1 MNPNPITRFYQVRVP
16 GRSEWARIWITDD
29 GCITT
34 ISDHGNYGYWFG
46 APGCEFRKF
55 LTGCGEDYI
64 LNKLSDGERD
74 VNHDLTVAALRKK
87 LWDLMGDGEID
98 KQEADREE
106 EHLEGV
112 DFANGEARGV
122 WFSNTGL
129 DSMTASECMVREYPM
144 QVRMFVKVLWPLFVD
159 QLKAELAAEAA

>member
-1 MNPNPITRFYQVRVP
+1 MNPKPVTRFYQVRVP

-55 LTGCGEDYI
+55 LTGCGDDYI
-64 LNKLSDGERD
+64 LNKLSEGKRE

-87 LWDLMGDGEID
+87 FWALMGDGDID
-98 KQEADREE
+98 KSQADQEE

-112 DFANGEARGV
+112 DFSNGEARGI

-129 DSMTASECMVREYPM
+129 DAMTASECMVREYPM
-144 QVRMFVKVLWPLFVD
+144 QLRMFVKVLWPLFIE